1 MITRRFLVTP
11 ALARLIGA
19 SRGTTPVIEGFF
31 QPASDRSLC
40 LRIDRRG
47 PRLILS
53 APREAHDP
61 EDDATDIPAEHARVL
76 LAACAGTLLFEQS
89 SLTLASGRQ
98 GLVRRFKAPHECAT
112 IDVAFPDRD
121 AADRFARP
129 LWFGPELTD
138 DTAGTNRGLALGG
151 MPQPGPLSLADA
163 ALEALIDLFETPPQ
177 PGVEQ
182 EPGFA
187 ADPADVT
194 APPGGPADQ
203 GLGAAERAGDDAV
216 PAARPRS
223 SFARFQNGHA
233 LAHPGPGRS
242 AQGRERA
249 AGA

>member
-19 SRGTTPVIEGFF
+19 SRGANPVIEGFF
-31 QPASDRSLC
+31 QPTSDR
-40 LRIDRRG
+40 R
-47 PRLILS
+47 
-53 APREAHDP
+53 
-61 EDDATDIPAEHARVL
+61 
-76 LAACAGTLLFEQS
+76 
-89 SLTLASGRQ
+89 
-98 GLVRRFKAPHECAT
+98 
-112 IDVAFPDRD
+112 
-121 AADRFARP
+121 
-129 LWFGPELTD
+129 
-138 DTAGTNRGLALGG
+138 
-151 MPQPGPLSLADA
+151 
-163 ALEALIDLFETPPQ
+163 
-177 PGVEQ
+177 VEQ
-182 EPGFA
+182 GPGFA

-194 APPGGPADQ
+194 AAVSGPADQ